1 MPYHSLTGK
10 IWTRSNSSSSTF
22 CHSPSDAPGC
32 WSDTSTPGHT
42 AGVVQ
47 DNRGNVYTYGLHVD
61 GKDIG
66 PYSVS
71 YALNSS
77 YSTFS
82 GVCGYPAAVISPQWS
97 PAYTKYFC
105 VYGVGM
111 LLYTSPRMN
120 ARTVSVPFEI
130 PVSGV
135 NILTIQ
141 YPAIDGPNEVAT
153 LFDGMVK

>member
-32 WSDTSTPGHT
+32 WSNTSTPGHT

-71 YALNSS
+71 YALNGS

-105 VYGVGM
+105 VYGDGM

-153 LFDGMVK
+153 LFDVMVK